1 MAWLML
7 WARASMVPMRPETI
21 RDMEREAPTEPM
33 GSAGA
38 WHIVLVV
45 LGASDE
51 LESRCVRRVWA
62 LSLPV
67 LVYRYSRSS
76 ARMRALGALPTIV

>member
-1 MAWLML
+1 
-7 WARASMVPMRPETI
+7 MRLVTI
-21 RDMEREAPTEPM
+21 RDMEREAPAEPM

-38 WHIVLVV
+38 WYILLVASD
-45 LGASDE
+45 ASDE

-62 LSLPV
+62 LSLPA
-67 LVYRYSRSS
+67 LAYRYSRSS